1 MMKRQKS
8 DGNKNDSYLVKSI
21 EEGVRKIT
29 DENYANVILG
39 GRETLYFNTK
49 RQGFNLIYK

>member
-8 DGNKNDSYLVKSI
+8 DNNNKNDSYLVKSI

-29 DENYANVILG
+29 EENYANVILG

-49 RQGFNLIYK
+49 RQGFF